1 MNVNLTFYVYK
12 MNHFI
17 YVSYPNKTVKFNIFK
32 NYGLDKDLQ
41 LGDKPIPRRINIE
54 EIKSDYRFLLVLL
67 PMELW
72 LKIFDMLHKE
82 ALITYKKLVGC
93 EMEYNIHRLFKK
105 RNHECN
111 YRNFQIKIKVSPG
124 MFQFYSTMYHYE
136 KDIRE
141 YYGYTTY
148 ICHNNLKI
156 IDKVSD
162 YVTRFTKCKCIR
174 GGLNSEDCWGISL
187 TTNYDEDFVFS
198 EGFNCE
204 KIVNKLELHKK
215 NGKIKTFKTLEYY
228 SEMCK
233 EIIDN
238 FYSEKNRIRNTYK
251 YK

>member
-1 MNVNLTFYVYK
+1 
-12 MNHFI
+12 MNHYI
-17 YVSYPNKTVKFNIFK
+17 YLSFPNRTEKFNICK

-41 LGDKPIPRRINIE
+41 LGDKPIPRRIGIKDIE
-54 EIKSDYRFLLVLL
+54 LDYNFLLDIL

-72 LKIFDMLHKE
+72 LKIFDILRQK
-82 ALITYKKLVGC
+82 ALIIYKNLVGS

-105 RNHECN
+105 RKYECI
-111 YRNFQIKIKVSPG
+111 YRDFQIKIKASPG
-124 MFQFYSTMYHYE
+124 MFQFYSTMYNE

-141 YYGYTTY
+141 HYGYTAY
-148 ICHNNLKI
+148 ICHNDLKI

-174 GGLNSEDCWGISL
+174 GGLNSEDCWGVTL

-204 KIVNKLELHKK
+204 RIINKLANHKR
-215 NGKIKTFKTLEYY
+215 NRKIKTFKTLEYY
-228 SEMCK
+228 SEICK
-233 EIIDN
+233 KIIDN
-238 FYSEKNRIRNTYK
+238 FYSNTNRIRNTYK